1 MRHGHCNVM
10 CCFNFLFRRLWHTVL
25 GCRGVPLETA
35 SSLRHES
42 MLLLL
47 LLLLLFRILS
57 SYLFIS
63 CQAENGALLLARKL
77 PSDRQWCV
85 LKRTRIDARDAA
97 RSVRRK

>member
-1 MRHGHCNVM
+1 MQCNVL
-10 CCFNFLFRRLWHTVL
+10 FKFLFRRLWYTVL
-25 GCRGVPLETA
+25 GCRGVPLEIA

-47 LLLLLFRILS
+47 LLLLMFRNLR

-63 CQAENGALLLARKL
+63 FQAENGALSVARTL
-77 PSDRQWCV
+77 PPDSDSCA